1 MSKTFTVTRKVTED
15 LIDNNNHMHDAY
27 YNVIFS
33 DVINEFNYSHGLSL
47 KEREESQFTVFTIE
61 AHTTYLAELSL
72 DQSFTVELYLYDYD
86 YKRTHLFLR
95 MLHENGTI
103 AATNEVMMMGI
114 DKNQRRSAPFPE
126 KYMEII
132 EAYDLEQEKI
142 EWPKQIG
149 HRIGCLL
156 YTSPS
161 PRDS

>member
-61 AHTTYLAELSL
+61 AHTTYSAELSL

-95 MLHENGTI
+95 MLHEDGTI

-149 HRIGCLL
+149 HRIGI
-156 YTSPS
+156 PKKGE
-161 PRDS
+161 

>member
-1 MSKTFTVTRKVTED
+1 MSKTFTVTRKVIED

-47 KEREESQFTVFTIE
+47 KEREESQYTVFTIE

-95 MLHENGTI
+95 MLHEDGTI
-103 AATNEVMMMGI
+103 AATNEVIMMGI

-126 KYMEII
+126 KYMEFI

-142 EWPKQIG
+142 EWPKQLG
-149 HRIGCLL
+149 HRIGI
-156 YTSPS
+156 PKKGE
-161 PRDS
+161 

>member
-47 KEREESQFTVFTIE
+47 KEREESQYTVFTIE

-95 MLHENGTI
+95 MLHEDGTI
-103 AATNEVMMMGI
+103 AATNEVIMMGI

-142 EWPKQIG
+142 EWPKQLG
-149 HRIGCLL
+149 HRIGI
-156 YTSPS
+156 PKKGE
-161 PRDS
+161 

>member
-47 KEREESQFTVFTIE
+47 KEREESQYTVFTIE

-95 MLHENGTI
+95 MLHEDGTI
-103 AATNEVMMMGI
+103 AATNEVIMMGI

-126 KYMEII
+126 KYMEFI
-132 EAYDLEQEKI
+132 EAYGLEQEKI
-142 EWPKQIG
+142 EWPKQLG
-149 HRIGCLL
+149 HRIGI
-156 YTSPS
+156 PKKGE
-161 PRDS
+161 

>member
-47 KEREESQFTVFTIE
+47 KEREESQYTVFTIE

-95 MLHENGTI
+95 MLHEDGTI
-103 AATNEVMMMGI
+103 AATNEVIMMGI

-126 KYMEII
+126 KYMEFI

-142 EWPKQIG
+142 E
-149 HRIGCLL
+149 
-156 YTSPS
+156 
-161 PRDS
+161 

>member
-47 KEREESQFTVFTIE
+47 KEREESQYTVFTIE

-95 MLHENGTI
+95 MLHEDGTI
-103 AATNEVMMMGI
+103 AATNEVIMMGI

-149 HRIGCLL
+149 HRIGI
-156 YTSPS
+156 PKKGE
-161 PRDS
+161 

>member
-33 DVINEFNYSHGLSL
+33 DVINDFNYSHGLSL
-47 KEREESQFTVFTIE
+47 KEREESQYTVFTIE

-95 MLHENGTI
+95 MLHEDGTI

-126 KYMEII
+126 KYMEFI

-142 EWPKQIG
+142 EWPKQLG
-149 HRIGCLL
+149 HRIGI
-156 YTSPS
+156 PKKGE
-161 PRDS
+161 

>member
-47 KEREESQFTVFTIE
+47 KEREESQYTVFTIE

-95 MLHENGTI
+95 MLHEDGTI
-103 AATNEVMMMGI
+103 TATNEVIMMGI

-126 KYMEII
+126 KYMEFI

-142 EWPKQIG
+142 EWPKQLG
-149 HRIGCLL
+149 HRIGI
-156 YTSPS
+156 PKKGE
-161 PRDS
+161 

>member
-47 KEREESQFTVFTIE
+47 KEREESQYTVFTIE

-86 YKRTHLFLR
+86 YKRTHLFFR
-95 MLHENGTI
+95 MLHEDGTI
-103 AATNEVMMMGI
+103 AATNEVIMMGI

-126 KYMEII
+126 KYMEFI

-142 EWPKQIG
+142 EWPKQLG
-149 HRIGCLL
+149 HRIGI
-156 YTSPS
+156 PKKGE
-161 PRDS
+161 

>member
-47 KEREESQFTVFTIE
+47 KEREESQYTVFTIE

-95 MLHENGTI
+95 MLHEDGTI
-103 AATNEVMMMGI
+103 AATNEVIMMGI

-126 KYMEII
+126 KYMEFI

-142 EWPKQIG
+142 EWPK
-149 HRIGCLL
+149 
-156 YTSPS
+156 
-161 PRDS
+161 

>member
-47 KEREESQFTVFTIE
+47 KEREESQYTVFTIE

-95 MLHENGTI
+95 MLHEDGTI

-149 HRIGCLL
+149 HRIGI
-156 YTSPS
+156 PKKGE
-161 PRDS
+161 

>member
-72 DQSFTVELYLYDYD
+72 DKSFTVELYLYDYD

-95 MLHENGTI
+95 MLHEDGTI

-149 HRIGCLL
+149 HRIGI
-156 YTSPS
+156 PKKGE
-161 PRDS
+161 

>member
-47 KEREESQFTVFTIE
+47 KEREESQYTVFTIE

-95 MLHENGTI
+95 MLHEDGTI
-103 AATNEVMMMGI
+103 AATNEVIMMGI

-126 KYMEII
+126 KYMEFI
-132 EAYDLEQEKI
+132 EADDLEQEKI
-142 EWPKQIG
+142 EWPQQLG
-149 HRIGCLL
+149 HRLGIPKKGE
-156 YTSPS
+156 
-161 PRDS
+161 

>member
-47 KEREESQFTVFTIE
+47 KERGESQYTVFTIE

-95 MLHENGTI
+95 MLHEDGTI
-103 AATNEVMMMGI
+103 AATNEVIMMGI

-126 KYMEII
+126 KYMEFI

-142 EWPKQIG
+142 EWPKQLG
-149 HRIGCLL
+149 HRIGI
-156 YTSPS
+156 PKKGE
-161 PRDS
+161 

>member
-47 KEREESQFTVFTIE
+47 KEREESQYTVFTIE

-72 DQSFTVELYLYDYD
+72 DQSYTVELYLYDYD

-95 MLHENGTI
+95 MLHEDGTI
-103 AATNEVMMMGI
+103 AATNEVIMMGI

-126 KYMEII
+126 KYMEFI

-142 EWPKQIG
+142 EWPKQ
-149 HRIGCLL
+149 L
-156 YTSPS
+156 
-161 PRDS
+161 

>member
-47 KEREESQFTVFTIE
+47 KEREESQYTVFTIE

-95 MLHENGTI
+95 MLHEDGTI
-103 AATNEVMMMGI
+103 AATNEVIMMGI

-126 KYMEII
+126 KYKEFI

-142 EWPKQIG
+142 EWPKQLG
-149 HRIGCLL
+149 HRIGI
-156 YTSPS
+156 PKKGE
-161 PRDS
+161 

>member
-95 MLHENGTI
+95 MLHEDGTI

-126 KYMEII
+126 KYKEFI

-149 HRIGCLL
+149 HRIGI
-156 YTSPS
+156 PKKGE
-161 PRDS
+161 

>member
-47 KEREESQFTVFTIE
+47 KEREESQYTVFTIE

-86 YKRTHLFLR
+86 YKRTHLFLI
-95 MLHENGTI
+95 MLHEDGTI
-103 AATNEVMMMGI
+103 AATNEVIMMGI

-126 KYMEII
+126 KYMEFI

-142 EWPKQIG
+142 EWPKQLG
-149 HRIGCLL
+149 HRIGI
-156 YTSPS
+156 PKKGE
-161 PRDS
+161 

>member
-1 MSKTFTVTRKVTED
+1 MSKIFTVTRKVTED
-15 LIDNNNHMHDAY
+15 LIVNNNHMHDAY

-95 MLHENGTI
+95 MLHEDGTI

-149 HRIGCLL
+149 HRIGI
-156 YTSPS
+156 PKKGE
-161 PRDS
+161 

>member
-47 KEREESQFTVFTIE
+47 KEREESQYTVFTIE

-95 MLHENGTI
+95 MLHEDGTI
-103 AATNEVMMMGI
+103 AATNEVIMMGI
-114 DKNQRRSAPFPE
+114 DKNQRRSAPFRE
-126 KYMEII
+126 KYMEFI

-142 EWPKQIG
+142 EWPKQLG
-149 HRIGCLL
+149 HRIGI
-156 YTSPS
+156 PKKGE
-161 PRDS
+161 

>member
-47 KEREESQFTVFTIE
+47 KEREESQYTVFTIE

-95 MLHENGTI
+95 MLHEDGTI
-103 AATNEVMMMGI
+103 AATNAVIMMGI

-126 KYMEII
+126 KYMEFI

-142 EWPKQIG
+142 EWPKQLG
-149 HRIGCLL
+149 HRIGI
-156 YTSPS
+156 PKKGE
-161 PRDS
+161 

>member
-47 KEREESQFTVFTIE
+47 KEREESQYTVFTIE

-72 DQSFTVELYLYDYD
+72 DQTFTVELYLYDYD

-95 MLHENGTI
+95 MLHEDGTI

-126 KYMEII
+126 KYMEFI

-142 EWPKQIG
+142 EWPKQLG
-149 HRIGCLL
+149 PRIGI
-156 YTSPS
+156 PKKGE
-161 PRDS
+161 

>member
-47 KEREESQFTVFTIE
+47 KEREESQYTVFTIE

-95 MLHENGTI
+95 MLHEDGTI
-103 AATNEVMMMGI
+103 AATNEVIMMGI

-126 KYMEII
+126 KYMEFI

-142 EWPKQIG
+142 EWPKQLG
-149 HRIGCLL
+149 HRIGI
-156 YTSPS
+156 SKKGE
-161 PRDS
+161 

>member
-47 KEREESQFTVFTIE
+47 KEREESQYTVFTIE

-95 MLHENGTI
+95 MLHEDGTI

-126 KYMEII
+126 KYMEFI

-149 HRIGCLL
+149 HRIGI
-156 YTSPS
+156 PKKGE
-161 PRDS
+161 

>member
-33 DVINEFNYSHGLSL
+33 NVINEFNYSHGLSL

-95 MLHENGTI
+95 MLHEDGTI

-149 HRIGCLL
+149 HRIGI
-156 YTSPS
+156 PKKGE
-161 PRDS
+161 

>member
-47 KEREESQFTVFTIE
+47 KEREESQYTVFTIE

-95 MLHENGTI
+95 MLHEDGTI
-103 AATNEVMMMGI
+103 AATNEVIMMGI

-126 KYMEII
+126 KYMEFI
-132 EAYDLEQEKI
+132 EAYDLNRK
-142 EWPKQIG
+142 KLSG
-149 HRIGCLL
+149 LNN
-156 YTSPS
+156 
-161 PRDS
+161 

>member
-1 MSKTFTVTRKVTED
+1 MSKIFTVTRKVTED

-47 KEREESQFTVFTIE
+47 KEREESQYTVFTIE

-95 MLHENGTI
+95 MLHEDGTI

-126 KYMEII
+126 KYMEFI

-142 EWPKQIG
+142 EWPKQLG
-149 HRIGCLL
+149 HRIGI
-156 YTSPS
+156 PKKGE
-161 PRDS
+161 

>member
-1 MSKTFTVTRKVTED
+1 MSKTFIVTRKVTED

-47 KEREESQFTVFTIE
+47 KEREESQYTVFTIE

-95 MLHENGTI
+95 MLHEDGTI
-103 AATNEVMMMGI
+103 AATNEVIMMGI

-126 KYMEII
+126 KYMEFI

-142 EWPKQIG
+142 EWPKQLG
-149 HRIGCLL
+149 HRIGI
-156 YTSPS
+156 PKKGE
-161 PRDS
+161 

>member
-47 KEREESQFTVFTIE
+47 KEREESQYTVFTIE

-95 MLHENGTI
+95 MLHEDGTI

-142 EWPKQIG
+142 EWPKQLG
-149 HRIGCLL
+149 HRIGI
-156 YTSPS
+156 PKKGE
-161 PRDS
+161 

>member
-95 MLHENGTI
+95 MLHEDGTI

-126 KYMEII
+126 KYMEFI

-142 EWPKQIG
+142 EWPKQLG
-149 HRIGCLL
+149 HRIGI
-156 YTSPS
+156 PKKGE
-161 PRDS
+161 